1 MSARMRCSS
10 SLWLSWS
17 AAVPSDQAV
26 FSRRRM
32 EPSGC
37 SSSRSRPSGGR
48 ARYLQSRSRP
58 LRSRGATRTPAWI
71 AAQRG
76 VAIADSAPRRE
87 LIDPAMVNLDALGP
101 SASPQAQGRTPCR
114 RGGLDQH
121 LGIIGIRVIVW
132 VVLTEALTG
141 QPSLAALSD
150 LDHEVLD
157 LVGVW
162 WNDIDEPEAPPLVLV
177 PGAVRNEAVE
187 VRVQAQGTAEPLDL
201 GDGTQRKSRARSGGR
216 PVVQRLGIDTTRR

>member
-1 MSARMRCSS
+1 MGALLMPPRRRGRARSRPPGPGET
-10 SLWLSWS
+10 WLPPARWPSDRQRSS
-17 AAVPSDQAV
+17 AATTYW
-26 FSRRRM
+26 
-32 EPSGC
+32 
-37 SSSRSRPSGGR
+37 SRSRHSHR
-48 ARYLQSRSRP
+48 RCSAATF
-58 LRSRGATRTPAWI
+58 GATRTSAWI

-87 LIDPAMVNLDALGP
+87 IIDPPTVDLDAPGP
-101 SASPQAQGRTPCR
+101 SASPQAQGHTPCR
-114 RGGLDQH
+114 RGGLKQH

-132 VVLTEALTG
+132 GVLTEALAG
-141 QPSLAALSD
+141 QPALAALSD

-157 LVGVW
+157 LVGAR